1 MLFFNKK
8 TFLKDLMPED
18 HVDFHSHILFGI
30 DDGATTFEESL
41 GLIKALKTIGLH
53 HFITT
58 PHIIQHVWE
67 NTSEII
73 INRKNDVNQLL
84 EKEGINV
91 TLKAAAEYLMDD
103 QFVQLFKNKELL
115 TLKENY
121 VLVEMSYINAPIQ
134 LYDIIFDLQVAG
146 YKPVLAHPER
156 YTFYHNNF
164 NEYQKLKN
172 AGCLFQLNLLSIV
185 GYYGERVA
193 KTAQK
198 LLAQGH
204 IDFASSDV
212 HHQKHIAAFD
222 WKVLLKD
229 VNPLQEAIKNSIFFK

>member
-41 GLIKALKTIGLH
+41 GLIKALKTIGIH

-115 TLKENY
+115 SLKENY
-121 VLVEMSYINAPIQ
+121 VLVE
-134 LYDIIFDLQVAG
+134 
-146 YKPVLAHPER
+146 
-156 YTFYHNNF
+156 
-164 NEYQKLKN
+164 
-172 AGCLFQLNLLSIV
+172 LSAETV
-185 GYYGERVA
+185 
-193 KTAQK
+193 
-198 LLAQGH
+198 
-204 IDFASSDV
+204 
-212 HHQKHIAAFD
+212 
-222 WKVLLKD
+222 
-229 VNPLQEAIKNSIFFK
+229 